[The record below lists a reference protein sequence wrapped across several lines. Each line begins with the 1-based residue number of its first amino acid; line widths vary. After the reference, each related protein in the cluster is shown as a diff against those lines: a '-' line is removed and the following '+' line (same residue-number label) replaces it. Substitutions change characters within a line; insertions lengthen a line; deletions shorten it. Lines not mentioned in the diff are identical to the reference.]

1 MLLQGERISREYV
14 QEWVEVGYSFLN
26 DKDTP
31 RVRNFTK
38 DGGAFRYQS
47 SSELCR
53 DRWII
58 WRIKDDTVELSELS
72 LHLNLSG
79 NGLRLYFP
87 NTTVLSPIMIVEEG
101 LTVSILIATT
111 ASVHRIICPHPS
123 SEQSCFNLGT
133 VKTNT
138 ASVLESI
145 DTTVLQTKHHF
156 SYIPHDVAPSLA
168 TAALTQIGAAVFAFS
183 YPSADLRLVT
193 LPPLGTDAAVLQTDL
208 HQRSLMQS
216 LWSGVSRRSTMVESV
231 SAPLS
236 LTMSQLGP
244 DMLLF
249 SLCKDVKLRVWSVN
263 NKDIM
268 NMEAIP
274 CKTDLKLH
282 GNHSLCF
289 KPATADSTA
298 MIGMHLSFV
307 DDSVFRIYTVLYNN
321 EQLSMTLL
329 YYCSGWD
336 MPLKHFSVTADKILA
351 LHDEAGTSRV
361 LTLKFGNSENEGSW
375 EEAQIIEPSE
385 LDEEIFDDKEC
396 FVQFCLGE
404 FTENTI
410 SAALDK
416 LGFEFEEG
424 TVDEALD
431 NFIQTHEAMGDLE
444 ETLPALYSECRT
456 FHNINSCPVSISD
469 GILVMAGDL
478 SLLLPNSSDFYV
490 NENSVLMGAFVKL
503 TEFIPATGWELLQ
516 DNSSDNLVDIAR
528 ELLSNHLNPECAAE
542 LDELILS
549 MENVQEVLESA
560 VGSIDKYP
568 VSSRQLPTL
577 FRSVTGTECL
587 IRAVDTGVFDAH
599 KTYAVLL
606 VCLVYIEQEQAGV
619 SEETQAKMRTSL
631 IPGCVQI
638 MNRFSLLQWVLSS
651 SVETSPDYDNFG
663 NLNISEVEK
672 KPKTILHHYLSSR
685 HPLIEYK
692 SLEDMKKTVVAIINA
707 MYPGSTLLDLPQFL
721 LSSQYY
727 HQLKEYYTKSGD
739 CSAALKHIAA
749 QAYAAT
755 GEQATAVKMF
765 IGVAKNLDMNSPLL
779 TTFIGNHDGV
789 STNLQYITKC
799 ISMLERSGLSAA
811 IVSLATQATQF
822 CEKEH
827 LPLLHSLAFKHAVEA
842 GDYDMA
848 YKALS
853 SNPCPSQKHA
863 CLKRFVVVMVE
874 AGQAKRLVNYP
885 YHGFKAEVVSVLEF
899 KARNSD
905 LRQNQ
910 LKSYYNLLFAFH
922 VQNKMYQHAAA
933 TAYEHVLRLQ
943 NELPGVASLQQQLHG
958 YLTAISCL
966 ELLRE
971 NDAWILEPTQYADV
985 RVAVNAS
992 PKRGRSANQPK
1003 EKKSNTK
1010 LTLVTVK
1017 ELRAGYLMVDSLVKI
1032 SAIKP
1037 DSVKLHNLSSSEVL
1051 GLLCSC
1057 GLYDQAFL
1065 LASYHDLPPPL
1076 GSLTARCVNVAQHFA
1091 AHSHLPSGFTDWLAL
1106 NNVPNTDELNP
1117 ADRAWLYLQTKVEAH
1132 GDWESLRA
1140 VLAQMLSAPFPPPFW
1155 LLKLCKLVNTE
1166 GTIRLCAQYDSLQL
1180 AVNLAIGYIGAV
1192 AGRETRDF
1200 GLENSLQSNMPP
1212 VYVPYTVFDQVLL
1225 QLKQKTD
1232 KSSAEL
1238 YKDLVEQINSHIDL
1252 LERVC
1257 EDNTYLNR
1265 DKLVYS
1271 LT

>member
-1 MLLQGERISREYV
+1 MQIV
-14 QEWVEVGYSFLN
+14 
-26 DKDTP
+26 
-31 RVRNFTK
+31 
-38 DGGAFRYQS
+38 
-47 SSELCR
+47 
-53 DRWII
+53 
-58 WRIKDDTVELSELS
+58 
-72 LHLNLSG
+72 
-79 NGLRLYFP
+79 
-87 NTTVLSPIMIVEEG
+87 IVEEG
-101 LTVSILIATT
+101 LTVSILIATS
-111 ASVHRIICPHPS
+111 ASVHRVICPHPS
-123 SEQSCFNLGT
+123 AEQSGFNMGT
-133 VKTNT
+133 VKTNC

-208 HQRSLMQS
+208 HQWSVMQR
-216 LWSGVSRRSTMVESV
+216 LWSGVSRRSTMVESG

-236 LTMSQLGP
+236 LAMSQLGP

-263 NKDIM
+263 NKECI
-268 NMEAIP
+268 NIEAIP

-282 GNHSLCF
+282 GNQSLTF

-298 MIGMHLSFV
+298 MIGMHLSFT
-307 DDSVFRIYTVLYNN
+307 DDRVFRIYTVLYSE
-321 EQLSMTLL
+321 EQLNMTLL

-336 MPLKHFSVTADKILA
+336 MPLKHFSVTAEKILA
-351 LHDEAGTSRV
+351 LHDEAGTPRV
-361 LTLKFGNSENEGSW
+361 LTLRFGNSENEGSW

-385 LDEEIFDDKEC
+385 LDEEIFDDKEG
-396 FVQFCLGE
+396 FVQFCLAE

-410 SAALDK
+410 CAALDK
-416 LGFEFEEG
+416 LGFDFEEG
-424 TVDEALD
+424 TIDDALGS
-431 NFIQTHEAMGDLE
+431 FIQTHEAMDDLE
-444 ETLPALYSECRT
+444 SALPALYSECRT
-456 FHNINSCPVSISD
+456 FHDINSSPVSISD
-469 GILVMAGDL
+469 GILVMSGDL

-490 NENSVLMGAFVKL
+490 NENSVLMSTFVKL
-503 TEFIPATGWELLQ
+503 TEFIPAAGWELLQ
-516 DNSSDNLVDIAR
+516 DSPGDQLIDIAR
-528 ELLSNHLNPECAAE
+528 ELLSNHLDPESAEE

-549 MENVQEVLESA
+549 MENVLEVLEEA
-560 VGSIDKYP
+560 VWSIDKYP
-568 VSSRQLPTL
+568 VSSCQLPTL

-606 VCLVYIEQEQAGV
+606 VCLVYIEQEQAEV
-619 SEETQAKMRTSL
+619 KEETQAKMRTSL

-638 MNRFSLLQWVLSS
+638 MNRFNLLQWVLSS
-651 SVETSPDYDNFG
+651 SVDTSPDCENFG
-663 NLNISEVEK
+663 NLNISESEH

-707 MYPGSTLLDLPQFL
+707 MYPGSKLLDLPQFL
-721 LSSQYY
+721 LSSQYFQ
-727 HQLKEYYTKSGD
+727 QLKEYYTRSQD

-755 GEQATAVKMF
+755 GDESTAVKMF
-765 IGVAKNLDMNSPLL
+765 ISVAKDLDMSSPLL
-779 TTFIGNHDGV
+779 VSFIGTQDSEN
-789 STNLQYITKC
+789 SLSLQYITKC
-799 ISMLERSGLSAA
+799 ISMLERSGLSKA
-811 IVSLATQATQF
+811 IVSLAAQATQF
-822 CEKEH
+822 TEKQH
-827 LPLLHSLAFKHAVEA
+827 LPLLYSLAFKHAVET
-842 GDYDMA
+842 GDYDQA
-848 YKALS
+848 YKSLS

-910 LKSYYNLLFAFH
+910 LKNYYNLLFAFH

-943 NELPGVASLQQQLHG
+943 NELPGAGSLQQQLHG

-966 ELLRE
+966 ELLRQQ
-971 NDAWILEPTQYADV
+971 DAWILEPTQYSDV

-992 PKRGRSANQPK
+992 PKRPRSSNQK
-1003 EKKSNTK
+1003 QEKKTSAK
-1010 LTLVTVK
+1010 LSLVTVK

-1037 DSVKLHNLSSSEVL
+1037 DSAKLHNLSPSEVL

-1065 LASYHDLPPPL
+1065 LASYHELPPPL
-1076 GSLTARCVNVAQHFA
+1076 ASLTARCINVAQHFA
-1091 AHSHLPSGFTDWLAL
+1091 AHSHLPSSFTDWLSL
-1106 NNVPNTDELNP
+1106 NNIPNTDELNP
-1117 ADRAWLYLQTKVEAH
+1117 SDRAWLYLQTKVEEH
-1132 GDWESLRA
+1132 RDWEALRQ
-1140 VLAQMLSAPFPPPFW
+1140 VLAQILSAPFPPPFW
-1155 LLKLCKLVNTE
+1155 LLKLCKLVNAE

-1180 AVNLAIGYIGAV
+1180 AVKLAIGYIGAV
-1192 AGRETRDF
+1192 AGRESRDF

-1212 VYVPYTVFDQVLL
+1212 VYVPYTVFDQVLM
-1225 QLKQKTD
+1225 QLKLKTD

-1238 YKDLVEQINSHIDL
+1238 YRDLVDTINSHLEL

-1257 EDNTYLNR
+1257 ADNAFLNR